1 MLRERYASDATLQKT
16 INQAK
21 NRLASLRY
29 KNERSF
35 SFEKFLSA
43 LQKSYDELEESGRQ
57 VNNGDIVDDLW
68 DRIQAPDLQ
77 LYVSSLKIEY
87 QRNPRDY
94 KLIIQEISA
103 EADRMKTVSFAPG
116 TRGVS
121 ATYTRQGKPLTSGVH
136 TSDGS
141 LFIGSYSKDQWFSD
155 DVKPYHQEITHA
167 LNLTEE

>member
-1 MLRERYASDATLQKT
+1 MKPLLRHRNGRRDILALQERCASDAAHQKT

-21 NRLASLRY
+21 NRLVSLRY

-35 SFEKFLSA
+35 SFEKFSSA
-43 LQKSYDELEESGRQ
+43 LQKAYDELEEAGRS

-94 KLIIQEISA
+94 KLILQDITA
-103 EADRMKTVSFAPG
+103 EPGRMKTV
-116 TRGVS
+116 
-121 ATYTRQGKPLTSGVH
+121 
-136 TSDGS
+136 
-141 LFIGSYSKDQWFSD
+141 
-155 DVKPYHQEITHA
+155 
-167 LNLTEE
+167 